1 MSNVENESKID
12 CSPKRIAWLAQ
23 QLSGNLNTSIREIQ
37 EINDQTKIISINAKI
52 TAARAGDAGKSFGVV
67 ADEVMNLSYRTA
79 TVAKALNQESQG
91 SIEELTN
98 ISNMLD
104 SQVRGQ
110 RLSIYTR
117 TNIDLIDRNLYE
129 RSCDVR
135 WWATDSSLTDA
146 LAEPTPTHLDYAS
159 KRLGVILDAY
169 TVYYD
174 LILADKDGNI
184 VANGRPDLYQSKGR
198 NVRSESWFQQAM
210 DSIDGD
216 HYGLQ
221 SVHESPLTNGKRVL
235 IYSCAVR
242 EKGEKYGEALGA
254 LGIVFNWDGLAQVVV
269 KNTPLSPEE
278 WASTRVCILDESGS
292 ILADT
297 QDRML
302 RESLRFQHK
311 AEVYSNAFGFL
322 DTRVNDRNA
331 FVAHAPSEGF
341 ETYKSGWTSVLIQTN
356 G

>member
-1 MSNVENESKID
+1 MPPKENETKID
-12 CSPKRIAWLAQ
+12 CSPKRIAWLAN
-23 QLSGNLNTSIREIQ
+23 QLSGDLNSSIREIQ

-52 TAARAGDAGKSFGVV
+52 TSARAGEAGKSFAVV
-67 ADEVMNLSYRTA
+67 ANEIMNLSYRTA

-91 SIEELTN
+91 SIEELTS
-98 ISNMLD
+98 ISGMLD

-146 LAEPTPTHLDYAS
+146 LSEPTPPHLDYAS
-159 KRLGVILDAY
+159 KRLGVILSAY

-184 VANGRPDLYQSKGR
+184 VANGRPELYQSKGR
-198 NVRSESWFQQAM
+198 NVSSESWFQQAM
-210 DSIDGD
+210 SSRDGD
-216 HYGLQ
+216 EYGLQ
-221 SVHESPLTNGKRVL
+221 SVHESSLVDGNRVL

-242 EKGEKYGEALGA
+242 EKGEKFGEPLGA
-254 LGIVFNWDGLAQVVV
+254 LGIVFNWDSLAQVVV
-269 KNTPLSPEE
+269 KNTPLSEEE
-278 WASTRVCILDESGS
+278 WAYTRVCILDDSGS
-292 ILADT
+292 ILADSHD
-297 QDRML
+297 QML
-302 RESLRFQHK
+302 REVLRFQK
-311 AEVYSNAFGFL
+311 SSEVFSSTFGFL
-322 DTRVNDRNA
+322 ETRVNDRKS

-341 ETYKSGWTSVLIQTN
+341 ETYKSGWTSVLIQSI
-356 G
+356 